1 MGDSRGSSHSS
12 FHPNPDALLHGKE
25 EHGHGEGEHG
35 KENKTTGR
43 GDGPLIS
50 VRVQP
55 RASRERV
62 VVLSDGTLRVSVTAP
77 PEGGKAN
84 AAVLELLADTLGVAK
99 SKLRLV
105 RGQASRNKVVAVE
118 GMDAGQVLGKLG
130 G

>member
-12 FHPNPDALLHGKE
+12 FHPNPGALLHGK
-25 EHGHGEGEHG
+25 GEHG

-43 GDGPLIS
+43 GDEPLIS

-55 RASRERV
+55 RASRDRV
-62 VVLSDGTLRVSVTAP
+62 MGFRDGMLRVSVTAP

-84 AAVLELLADTLGVAK
+84 TAVLELLADTLGVAK
-99 SKLRLV
+99 SRLHLV

-130 G
+130 GG